1 MQTDNLI
8 TSLDL
13 VGVFANGLL
22 GGAVAR
28 TQNMDL
34 FGFAAMGLVS
44 GLGGGIIRDVLLEH
58 GTPAALVDPA
68 YIPTALAGAAIAFMM
83 QVRSNAW
90 GRAFVLVDA
99 AAISLW
105 ATAGALKT
113 LEAGLEWL
121 PAVLLGTITA
131 IGGGVTR
138 DLMIQRVPAVFRDG
152 QLYATVAIVVAIIQV
167 VFAEQAGLRYT
178 TGTAV
183 AIVVGFLLRLL
194 AYWRGWRLPTGLDW
208 QPSKIIQRVAKPR
221 DPDSPPEPEDPAL
234 PPISP
239 GLRALPGISGEAE
252 AVSR

>member
-1 MQTDNLI
+1 MQTDLL
-8 TSLDL
+8 TTTLDL
-13 VGVFANGLL
+13 LGVFANGLL

-68 YIPTALAGAAIAFMM
+68 YIPTALA
-83 QVRSNAW
+83 
-90 GRAFVLVDA
+90 A

-113 LEAGLEWL
+113 LGDGLEWL

-131 IGGGVTR
+131 IGGGVSR
-138 DLMIQRVPAVFRDG
+138 DLMLQKVPAVFKDG

-167 VFAEQAGLRYT
+167 VFAEAYGARFF
-178 TGTAV
+178 TGTVV
-183 AIVVGFLLRLL
+183 AIGVGFVLR
-194 AYWRGWRLPTGLDW
+194 
-208 QPSKIIQRVAKPR
+208 
-221 DPDSPPEPEDPAL
+221 
-234 PPISP
+234 
-239 GLRALPGISGEAE
+239 
-252 AVSR
+252 